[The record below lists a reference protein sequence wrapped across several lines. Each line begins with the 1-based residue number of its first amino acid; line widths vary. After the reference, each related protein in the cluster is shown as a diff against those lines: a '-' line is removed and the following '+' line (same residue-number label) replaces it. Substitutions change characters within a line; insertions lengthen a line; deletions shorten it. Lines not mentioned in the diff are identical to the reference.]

1 MFLLYFKDCIS
12 FIFLKG
18 PFVCYSICIKK
29 YLFTCCEI
37 LTDDERKVRNIFYH
51 ALHCTFLCFDEI
63 RTFQSFDNRQKFI
76 KHIYVK
82 HIYLLLNRVTVS
94 FSGSLFQD
102 RVYIPFFNSQIL
114 YRGRGSASHQNVG
127 WTGECSE
134 GKMGVSG
141 CAP

>member
-51 ALHCTFLCFDEI
+51 AVHCTFLCFDEI

-76 KHIYVK
+76 YLMPCEEQK
-82 HIYLLLNRVTVS
+82 LLLEVTK
-94 FSGSLFQD
+94 
-102 RVYIPFFNSQIL
+102 YIRDAFKLRPNIPAL
-114 YRGRGSASHQNVG
+114 I
-127 WTGECSE
+127 
-134 GKMGVSG
+134 
-141 CAP
+141 P